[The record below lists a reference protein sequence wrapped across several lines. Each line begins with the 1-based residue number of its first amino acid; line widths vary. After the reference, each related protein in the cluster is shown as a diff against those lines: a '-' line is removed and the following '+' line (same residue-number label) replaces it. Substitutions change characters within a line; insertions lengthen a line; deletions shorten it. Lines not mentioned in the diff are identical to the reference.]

1 MDASISRAA
10 LLITVELIKRH
21 MNAEQ
26 ILAHLRKQPFEPFRV
41 FMSDWSSYEVRYPEL
56 AIALR
61 WEVVIALAQV
71 PDKPAERLV

>member
-1 MDASISRAA
+1 
-10 LLITVELIKRH
+10 

-56 AIALR
+56 AIGATVGGR
-61 WEVVIALAQV
+61 DRSSAGS
-71 PDKPAERLV
+71 